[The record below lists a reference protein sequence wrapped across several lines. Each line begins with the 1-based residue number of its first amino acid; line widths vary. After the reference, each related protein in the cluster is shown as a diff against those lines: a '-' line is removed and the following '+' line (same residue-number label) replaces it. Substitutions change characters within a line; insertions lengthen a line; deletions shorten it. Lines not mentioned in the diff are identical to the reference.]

1 MSAAEALAPAKQ
13 AIKQQAFYMKKALD
27 QRHLRTALHHA
38 ATMIGELRTSA
49 LGPKAYYEVYI
60 DVTTELRHLEEFF
73 EAEHERGRP
82 MVELYELVQH
92 AGNVLPRLY
101 LLLAVGRVFLQS
113 KEAAAKVVLEDLVE
127 HCKGVQQPL
136 RGLFLRNYL
145 LQCTR
150 ERLPDTGSD
159 YEGEGGTV
167 SDAIKIVLANFGEM
181 AKLWVRMQH
190 QGPAANKE
198 QREKERAEL
207 KVVVGGN
214 LHRLASLEGV
224 TLQVY
229 TAEVVQPLLE
239 LIVSCKD
246 GLAQEYLLECV
257 CQVFPVAY
265 HTATLPTLL
274 RFLSWLSAAADES
287 AILSHLISRLCAL
300 EPADGET
307 EARDVFTPVADH
319 VERRCASLRLLP
331 SLALALA
338 LARLALE
345 AYEAHTEYLERA
357 LSLAST
363 RLESLGVVTEK
374 RAVAVVQDLLSL
386 PLKRKGGDVLYVL
399 ELTEWPRLVSRLEPD
414 EQRRVVSRLLREVA
428 GRGCVIS
435 DPLRADRLL
444 VLCAPL
450 LQGDSSPAAPA
461 NGAETANGASDR
473 SDADGLDAELA
484 GEMAPVA
491 AMMHAL
497 AHEDTDAEA
506 RVLNAAYKHAAAA
519 APGRLPHVLVPLL
532 FRFLQLARRVRLA
545 EEDGATLEVSCG
557 KLLAFVGQIVQAVTA
572 AAPNLALRLYVQ
584 CAQVADSCGDD
595 DGAYE
600 YLTQAFT
607 LFEEEVA
614 EQSAKLAALSLL
626 SAALPHMTSFSAE
639 QYETLARSA
648 TQYGA
653 TLLKKPDQARAVA
666 KASFA
671 FWPLAGL
678 SPHRNAQRAL
688 ECLQRAL
695 KIADGCK
702 RSGMHAPLFVEILD
716 AYLWHYE
723 QGNDLVTLAY
733 ISSLMQLIDQH
744 VAEWRSDWQAAS
756 DAPGAP
762 AHVVRYVATRRHISA
777 KVRGGSQKYEGL
789 QL

>member
-1 MSAAEALAPAKQ
+1 
-13 AIKQQAFYMKKALD
+13 
-27 QRHLRTALHHA
+27 
-38 ATMIGELRTSA
+38 MIGELRTSA

-198 QREKERAEL
+198 QREKERAVSRVVLQLWTASLHGCGCEQERAEL

-399 ELTEWPRLVSRLEPD
+399 ELTELVSRLEPD

-435 DPLRADRLL
+435 DPHRADRLL
-444 VLCAPL
+444 VLRGATPPAP
-450 LQGDSSPAAPA
+450 PAHRP
-461 NGAETANGASDR
+461 TRPPPTTPPSCD
-473 SDADGLDAELA
+473 
-484 GEMAPVA
+484 
-491 AMMHAL
+491 
-497 AHEDTDAEA
+497 
-506 RVLNAAYKHAAAA
+506 
-519 APGRLPHVLVPLL
+519 
-532 FRFLQLARRVRLA
+532 QLARRVRLA
-545 EEDGATLEVSCG
+545 EEGGATLEVSCG

-607 LFEEEVA
+607 LFEEE
-614 EQSAKLAALSLL
+614 
-626 SAALPHMTSFSAE
+626 
-639 QYETLARSA
+639 
-648 TQYGA
+648 
-653 TLLKKPDQARAVA
+653 ARAVA

>member
-1 MSAAEALAPAKQ
+1 
-13 AIKQQAFYMKKALD
+13 
-27 QRHLRTALHHA
+27 
-38 ATMIGELRTSA
+38 MIGELRTSA

-198 QREKERAEL
+198 QREKERAVSRVVLQLWTASLHGCGCEQERAEL

-399 ELTEWPRLVSRLEPD
+399 ELTEWPRLAALEAEYVFMLVSRLEPD

-435 DPLRADRLL
+435 DSLRADRLL
-444 VLCAPL
+444 HRL
-450 LQGDSSPAAPA
+450 
-461 NGAETANGASDR
+461 
-473 SDADGLDAELA
+473 GLDAELA
-484 GEMAPVA
+484 DEMAPVA

-519 APGRLPHVLVPLL
+519 APGRLPH
-532 FRFLQLARRVRLA
+532 LARRVRLA
-545 EEDGATLEVSCG
+545 EEGGATLEVSCG

-607 LFEEEVA
+607 LFEEE
-614 EQSAKLAALSLL
+614 
-626 SAALPHMTSFSAE
+626 
-639 QYETLARSA
+639 
-648 TQYGA
+648 
-653 TLLKKPDQARAVA
+653 ARAVA